1 MTFWEFLHRL
11 GPGWPAQRGW
21 YALGLF
27 AQTGVILGMVAML
40 PALSKDEF
48 FKSIATAIVVTGWIG
63 FAVGLRDPAKDRE
76 QIAELITRLPRNQLE
91 PDRGDASQE
100 PA

>member
-1 MTFWEFLHRL
+1 MNFWDWLYRV

-27 AQTGVILGMVAML
+27 IQTAAILWMIATFPQL
-40 PALSKDEF
+40 RRDEF
-48 FKSIATAIVVTGWIG
+48 FKSIATAIVITGWIG

-76 QIAELITRLPRNQLE
+76 QIAALITRLPVNPAAVPPLPVE
-91 PDRGDASQE
+91 PS
-100 PA
+100 